1 MSDKKQTDVYSLSM
15 EEVSLAL
22 GMSGNPDLGSS
33 MLREVYPEL
42 APERAD
48 ALLTAASHSML
59 ARNLCRMGAEGT
71 IELDPDFKMAVEPL
85 HHFDY
90 LLTLT
95 LVYADSQVGVILRVQ
110 RGRRFTSQ
118 LVKAGVVHVLESGE
132 SQGLGNFLLGVLQ
145 VFGHDNQGA
154 APAQNLKL
162 NLGTV
167 KEAIEAVGKGQP
179 AASLFKQAGWND
191 GDADAVGE
199 DFAFSSGR
207 IVLVRLEAG
216 DVTPAA
222 QAEDAPRQ
230 TLLGVKGKARSWV
243 FEFPGSRPETPGTAH
258 QVTKMEFEQVIR
270 RFAA

>member
-59 ARNLCRMGAEGT
+59 ARNLCRMGPEDT
-71 IELDPDFKMAVEPL
+71 IEMDPDLKLAIEPL

-110 RGRRFTSQ
+110 RGGRFTSQ
-118 LVKAGVVHVLESGE
+118 LVKAGVVHVLESGN
-132 SQGLGNFLLGVLQ
+132 SQDLGDFLLSVLQ
-145 VFGHDNQGA
+145 GFGHDKQGS
-154 APAQNLKL
+154 APALSLEL
-162 NLGTV
+162 NLETV
-167 KEAIEAVGKGQP
+167 KAAIEAVGKGEP
-179 AASLFKQAGWND
+179 AANLFKQAGWKD
-191 GDADAVGE
+191 GDADAAARDV
-199 DFAFSSGR
+199 
-207 IVLVRLEAG
+207 G
-216 DVTPAA
+216 DV
-222 QAEDAPRQ
+222 
-230 TLLGVKGKARSWV
+230 
-243 FEFPGSRPETPGTAH
+243 FPGRFRPQARDHLSRRGDGP
-258 QVTKMEFEQVIR
+258 V
-270 RFAA
+270 AAVQELAAD